1 MRPCAFYGR
10 YGLYAAGS
18 EALKHIND
26 LLREVPEI
34 VTSGEWF
41 ARRVRHNFDVARN
54 HFAGSKVEVAGRLRA
69 DCS

>member
-1 MRPCAFYGR
+1 MLACAFYGR
-10 YGLYAAGS
+10 YGLYLASS

-41 ARRVRHNFDVARN
+41 ARRVPP
-54 HFAGSKVEVAGRLRA
+54 
-69 DCS
+69 

>member
-1 MRPCAFYGR
+1 MLACAFYGR

-26 LLREVPEI
+26 LLCEVPEI

-41 ARRVRHNFDVARN
+41 ARRVR
-54 HFAGSKVEVAGRLRA
+54 
-69 DCS
+69 